1 MIAPDTA
8 SAHDLSLAVWDVPS
22 PAVSGRRATLKIGIS
37 CPSGC
42 SLSGTTIDI
51 RNAEGATIASS
62 RVGSEPW
69 PDTLALYWVE
79 LDVAA
84 PETEGTHALRIHA
97 ASQDSVHPP
106 LESIVSVVASR
117 PPEHRVTFEVI
128 EKVSR
133 DPVGGVELRVGPFRA
148 VTDDVGIVRVD
159 VPGGSYEVCAW
170 KIGHELFTAT
180 THVAADMSIQ
190 IEIAVTL
197 LPDQPYWM

>member
-1 MIAPDTA
+1 MIAPETA
-8 SAHDLSLAVWDVPS
+8 SPHEASLAVWDLAS
-22 PAVSGRRATLKIGIS
+22 PVVVGRPTTLKIGIA

-51 RNAEGATIASS
+51 RDEKGATIASG
-62 RVGSEPW
+62 RAGSEPW

-106 LESIVSVVASR
+106 LESIVRLVTSR

-128 EKVSR
+128 ER
-133 DPVGGVELRVGPFRA
+133 GRGIPLGGVELRVGAFRA
-148 VTDDVGIVRVD
+148 ATSDAGLAYVD
-159 VPGGSYEVCAW
+159 VPGGTYEVCAW
-170 KIGHELFTAT
+170 KIGHDLLSTT
-180 THVAADMSIQ
+180 THVAGDTTIRL
-190 IEIAVTL
+190 EVVVT
-197 LPDQPYWM
+197 PESEQPYWM

>member
-8 SAHDLSLAVWDVPS
+8 SVHDLSLAVWDVPS
-22 PAVSGRRATLKIGIS
+22 PAVSGRRTTLKIGIS

-51 RNAEGATIASS
+51 RNAEGAAIASG
-62 RVGSEPW
+62 RVGSELW

-84 PETEGTHALRIHA
+84 PETEGTHALSIHA

-106 LESIVSVVASR
+106 LESIVRIVASR
-117 PPEHRVTFEVI
+117 PPEHRARFEVI
-128 EKVSR
+128 EKGNGLPLS
-133 DPVGGVELRVGPFRA
+133 GVELRVGPFRA
-148 VTDDVGIVRVD
+148 VTDDGGIACVD
-159 VPGGSYEVCAW
+159 VPGGIYEVCAW
-170 KIGHELFTAT
+170 KIGHDLFTTT

-190 IEIAVTL
+190 LEIAVTL